1 MTSDDDERIYPKPA
15 LLNQS
20 MPVPKHISAP
30 TLAQVIIERIRAGAT
45 LEETKEYYRFA
56 REIEADEAA
65 KIATADFVA
74 MQAKLPAI
82 PKLGEIDIGGK
93 KVQRYMRWEDINRL
107 MKPVLTQYNYALNF
121 HFVEETEISITM
133 TGILKHK
140 SGYIEQTTRKL
151 PLDKSGSKNLVQSY
165 GSTQSYAQRYIAIAL
180 LNLVAEGEDTDATS
194 EYVSAEQIAELDA
207 EIKRLER
214 TREGFCEWQKI
225 EHIQDLPL
233 ARFEPALRFL
243 KGLKHAPTNP

>member
-1 MTSDDDERIYPKPA
+1 MVRTLSQNRRDRAMTSDDDERIYPKPA

-180 LNLVAEGEDTDATS
+180 LNLVAEGEDTDANVDEKLINETQI
-194 EYVSAEQIAELDA
+194 EQLKSLIEDSGHTI
-207 EIKRLER
+207 EMFCKR
-214 TREGFCEWQKI
+214 GQ
-225 EHIQDLPL
+225 
-233 ARFEPALRFL
+233 
-243 KGLKHAPTNP
+243 